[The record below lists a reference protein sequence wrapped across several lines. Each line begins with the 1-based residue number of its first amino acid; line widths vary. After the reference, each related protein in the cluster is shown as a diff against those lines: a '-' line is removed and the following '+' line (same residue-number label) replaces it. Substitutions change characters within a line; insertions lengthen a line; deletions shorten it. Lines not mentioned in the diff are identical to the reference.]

1 MKKILLLTLIFTLP
15 FISFSQKRS
24 KKSKSNLENSATAT
38 KLNYEFMII
47 KGAEVEIIDESM
59 GKIEKQALAS
69 DVSME
74 RKIKGLLSPR
84 TRLIVSFD
92 AGDMRN
98 PQVGELMKKSNEF
111 RTMGAAVKAAAA
123 YGWRFINSNVVST
136 NDGTIH
142 YFYMKREK

>member
-1 MKKILLLTLIFTLP
+1 MKKILIFTLIFSLP

-24 KKSKSNLENSATAT
+24 KKKKSDVETSVI
-38 KLNYEFMII
+38 KSNYEFMII

-59 GKIEKQALAS
+59 DEVEKKALAR
-69 DVSME
+69 DVSVE
-74 RKIKGLLSPR
+74 RKIKRLLSPR

-92 AGDMRN
+92 AGDMRD
-98 PQVGELMKKSNEF
+98 PQIGELMKKSNEF
-111 RTMGAAVKAAAA
+111 RTMGAAVKAAAM

-136 NDGTIH
+136 ADGTVH